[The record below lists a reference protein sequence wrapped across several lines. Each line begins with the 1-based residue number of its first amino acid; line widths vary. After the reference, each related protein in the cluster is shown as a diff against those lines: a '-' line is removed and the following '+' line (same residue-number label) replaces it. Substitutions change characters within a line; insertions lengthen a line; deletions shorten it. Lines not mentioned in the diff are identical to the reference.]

1 MPNWGAIMSMVLQIS
16 RYQEVP
22 AVVAQAFNPS
32 ARDTEAVG
40 ALRLR
45 PAWATEKNPAQPG
58 LHRETLSQKTKPPP
72 QKQQNEKVK
81 FYRLRKRFG

>member
-1 MPNWGAIMSMVLQIS
+1 MPNWGTIASMVLQIS

-22 AVVAQAFNPS
+22 AVVVQAFNPS
-32 ARDTEAVG
+32 AQETEAGG

-58 LHRETLSQKTKPPP
+58 LHRETLSQKTKPPQ
-72 QKQQNEKVK
+72 QKQQNEEVK